1 MEQNVYGDR
10 GITDLDSLKEAI
22 AEKWN
27 TDPQEITN
35 KHNDA
40 FKPKLRRAIEVG
52 GRHME
57 RYWLI
62 IIHIGISQYVFAK
75 FGMILNS

>member
-1 MEQNVYGDR
+1 MYGDR
-10 GITDLDSLKEAI
+10 GITDIDSLKEAI

-57 RYWLI
+57 RY
-62 IIHIGISQYVFAK
+62 
-75 FGMILNS
+75 